1 VFTRRGSLKSTTKLT
16 NSQSSTELSSHE
28 NHVANAVS
36 IMWKF
41 KAISIFAVL
50 ASNISFVKGADCDL
64 TQPRKEGDPS
74 GADIASFL
82 SGTLNDPNGII
93 CAGGFP
99 PLNNNIATYNANL
112 MLFNVT
118 REDATKP
125 IENCNEAFSN
135 IIEQCIQNDN
145 YWGGVWSL
153 NGFTYTIADIVFP
166 ENGIRGPEDPGSH
179 TTPPPSTSTVLT
191 ETDSA
196 GSLVTLTVR
205 QLQKAVFHFIF

>member
-1 VFTRRGSLKSTTKLT
+1 MTATKFIH
-16 NSQSSTELSSHE
+16 SQISTELSSHE
-28 NHVANAVS
+28 NHVADAVS

-41 KAISIFAVL
+41 KSIPIFAFL
-50 ASNISFVKGADCDL
+50 ASNLSFVKGADCDL
-64 TQPRKEGDPS
+64 NQPRKAGDPS
-74 GADIASFL
+74 GAEIASFL
-82 SGTLNDPNGII
+82 SGALNDPNGII

-99 PLNNNIATYNANL
+99 PLNNNIATYNAHL

-166 ENGIRGPEDPGSH
+166 KNGIQGPEVPVPP

-196 GSLVTLTVR
+196 GNTVTLTVS
-205 QLQKAVFHFIF
+205 QPQTAVFKFVF